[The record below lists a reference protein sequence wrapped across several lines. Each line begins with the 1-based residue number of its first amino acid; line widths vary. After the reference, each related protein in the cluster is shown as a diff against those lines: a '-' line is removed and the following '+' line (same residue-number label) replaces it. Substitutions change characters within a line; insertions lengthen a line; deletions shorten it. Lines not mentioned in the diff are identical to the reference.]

1 MYAHIYKSR
10 GRNGGWVLL
19 ITTSA
24 AINTGVLSERTYATI
39 SSAKQSAKEAGAKPY
54 NY

>member
-1 MYAHIYKSR
+1 MIAHIYKGR

-24 AINTGVLSERTYATI
+24 AINTGVLSERTYATKT
-39 SSAKQSAKEAGAKPY
+39 SAKQAAKEAGATPH